1 MFQWQRENL
10 IGINVVANNNLSLSS
25 WHDFINVNIEFTCL
39 ISIKDIIQT
48 PGFIGETIGD
58 VFFYSSSDPLAC
70 YFAVGASQQRSPFD
84 QKREHV
90 R

>member
-1 MFQWQRENL
+1 MTT
-10 IGINVVANNNLSLSS
+10 
-25 WHDFINVNIEFTCL
+25 NVNIEFTCL

-48 PGFIGETIGD
+48 HGFIGETTGD

-84 QKREHV
+84 KKKDVYVEFQTDRFKACFFKAKEN
-90 R
+90 